1 MDQTYL
7 SDWAHLLLRW
17 GHLVFG
23 AAWIGTSFYFNW
35 LNNQLRPPVDP
46 PRGVGG
52 ELWAVHGG
60 YFYRVLKYQV
70 APEKLPDV
78 LHWFKWEAYLT
89 WLTGIGLMAVVYYL
103 QAELY
108 LAGGTLQMSGAAA
121 THIGVGVV
129 AGGFVAYHFL
139 CKTPLVDRRA
149 LFAGLMLIAVG
160 GIAFGLT
167 RVMNP
172 RGAYMHVGALL
183 GTCMALNVFFVII
196 PNQRKMVADLIAG
209 REPDAVVGKAG
220 ALRSLHNNYMT
231 LPVLWIMV
239 SNHFPH
245 TFGHAEGWAVLAAV
259 TLIGGGV
266 RHWFNLR
273 GRGIGNTWLL
283 PAAAVAT
290 ALLIAAASPA
300 AKRWLGAGPVTRDTP
315 VTFGEVQAV
324 ITTRCTPCHANTPTM
339 SGFPVPP
346 KGLVLETPAQIKAQA
361 GQIDAFAV
369 RSVTMPLGNLTQ
381 MTDEERAILARWIS
395 QGAPLE

>member
-35 LNNQLRPPVDP
+35 LNNQLRPPREP
-46 PRGVGG
+46 EKGVGG

-60 YFYRVLKYQV
+60 YFYRVIKYQV
-70 APEKLPDV
+70 APDKLPET

-89 WLTGIGLMAVVYYL
+89 WLTGLGLMLVVYWL
-103 QAELY
+103 QADIY
-108 LAGGTLQMSGAAA
+108 MVGPAGLSPATAVHIGAGTLV
-121 THIGVGVV
+121 VG
-129 AGGFVAYHFL
+129 FLAYHFL
-139 CKTPLVDRRA
+139 CKTPLVDNRP
-149 LFAGLMLIAVG
+149 LFAVLGLAAVG
-160 GIAFGLT
+160 GIAYGLSQVLGA
-167 RVMNP
+167 RA
-172 RGAYMHVGALL
+172 AYMHVGALL

-196 PNQRKMVADLIAG
+196 PNQRLMVKDMIAG
-209 REPDAVVGKAG
+209 KEPDARVGKAG

-245 TFGHAEGWAVLAAV
+245 TFGHAEGWAILAAV
-259 TLIGGGV
+259 TVIGGGI

-273 GRGIGNTWLL
+273 GRGIANAWLL

-290 ALLIAAASPA
+290 VALVVAASPA
-300 AKRWLGAGPVTRDTP
+300 AKRWLGAGPAKRDTP
-315 VTFGEVQAV
+315 VAFAEVQSI
-324 ITTRCTPCHANTPTM
+324 ITTRCVPCHATTPTM
-339 SGFPVPP
+339 SGFASAP
-346 KGLVLETPAQIKAQA
+346 KGLLLEKPEQIKAQA

-369 RSVTMPLGNLTQ
+369 RTNTMPLANLTQ
-381 MTDEERAILARWIS
+381 MTDAERAALAAWIAA
-395 QGAPLE
+395 GAPVE